1 MFSETQTCLCCI
13 DVGCNAN
20 GNTSL
25 TGPESQSSASVQG
38 IARLENMVQAMI
50 TKSGMAEAGSQKYIP
65 NKQLIYH
72 ILLEFDRVLEK
83 YILKSSNRG
92 EKNSLSF
99 EIRRSHGVWHQAGS
113 PSKIGISWIYSPSQN
128 LKIW

>member
-13 DVGCNAN
+13 DVGCRAN

-25 TGPESQSSASVQG
+25 TGPESQSIGSVQG

-50 TKSGMAEAGSQKYIP
+50 TKSGMAEASFQKYIP
-65 NKQLIYH
+65 NKQIIYH
-72 ILLEFDRVLEK
+72 ILLESIERVLKK
-83 YILKSSNRG
+83 YFLKSSNRR

-99 EIRRSHGVWHQAGS
+99 EIRRSHGV
-113 PSKIGISWIYSPSQN
+113 
-128 LKIW
+128 